1 MTNPIHFPSR
11 GEEQLPRRFGQAEDA
26 MPDGELS
33 AALSNAIVALMAE
46 YTGRGATQSKT
57 CVNENLIT
65 CIMHDSLTKG
75 ERSLVTDGKEDAV
88 LEMRRTYQETMRPE
102 LIAIVERLTGGN
114 VAAFMS
120 ANHVDPD
127 VAVETF
133 VLELSGIAA
142 DRKDDTGGP
151 AHTYRGRPTSSPL
164 LLPRAR

>member
-1 MTNPIHFPSR
+1 
-11 GEEQLPRRFGQAEDA
+11 
-26 MPDGELS
+26 MPGRSGGAGDITDGELS
-33 AALSNAIVALMAE
+33 AALSNSIVALMAE

-57 CVNENLIT
+57 YVNENLIT

-75 ERSLVTDGKEDAV
+75 ERSLVLDGKEDAV

-102 LIAIVERLTGGN
+102 LIAIVERLTGRK

-133 VLELSGIAA
+133 VLELREAA
-142 DRKDDTGGP
+142 TGRTDDTGGP
-151 AHTYRGRPTSSPL
+151 AHT
-164 LLPRAR
+164 